1 LASDLK
7 PSSAA
12 GPDSLF
18 GVASAGS
25 PDQRPTGFLSSWGF
39 PLINGIAA
47 AVIIGAVAVR
57 LWEAHMPTVILQD
70 EALLIGAG
78 VVYGAIAV
86 GLRASRRSTRPAV
99 QLGLMGCNAL
109 FAVATL
115 AVAGPWLGN
124 DLVPLSAALFA
135 TMLLYF
141 DLGFL
146 SRHFPYVIAIAVV
159 GLGALWIDAAVIL
172 HVSTGEVV
180 TWALV
185 VAGLALLAYITHHAV
200 ERNLTMQAER
210 QASLLHA
217 ISDIGEG
224 LVITQD
230 GRFVAGNAAYE
241 QLTGYTAAELAALPS
256 LIELAPEDERERLA
270 GQLVTRLAGGKA
282 PFRYESAL
290 ITKDRRRIQVE
301 TAVRSLS
308 AEGHHRLLAL
318 VHDITER
325 HRSEVAER
333 ESEMRFRTL
342 FEQAQ
347 TGMSFAGL
355 DGRIFSVNSAFC
367 EWLGYDESELRTL
380 SILDI
385 THPDDAAA
393 TQDAWRRMMAGE
405 APGFRSDKRFIRKD
419 GQALWADVNA
429 RVVRDES
436 GKPLHFQTVT
446 VDIGDRKRNEV
457 LQAARFAVTHAL
469 VTSPGWDK
477 AAVHVLE
484 GLCLTLDW
492 ELGEYW
498 EVDSAREAMHF
509 VASWKR
515 PGRDTSAYEATAPG
529 AIYRRGEGLAGQV
542 WEAGAPVSVGDFPAD
557 DSARSVAAVAAGL
570 HGIAGFPVRSGRR
583 VVGMIALHTWAPR
596 ELDQWLLA
604 VMNDVGSQI
613 GEFVERKRAEV
624 ALQDSEKRMRSVL
637 DNVSDGLA
645 TIDQAGVIES
655 ANPAVV
661 KLFGYEEQEL
671 VGQPAEILIATTHRS
686 GFTNYLQHRLK
697 LDIPISAAHESMGK
711 RKSGSLFPLEFVVS
725 SMQVGSRHL
734 FIATMRD
741 ISERKAHTD
750 ALEYQALHD
759 ALTGLPNRSLFAD
772 RLRQALL
779 SARRNQNMFGVLLL
793 DLDRFKDINDA
804 LGHDR
809 GDTLLQ
815 EVTARLRG
823 VLRATDTVARLGGDE
838 FAILATD
845 AKHPDDV
852 VATARKIL
860 AALEG
865 PFAIADQM
873 VETGASIGIA
883 LYPVHGDDPTT
894 LLRRADVAM
903 YVAKR
908 SGGGHT
914 VYAPEQEAQTL
925 RRSGLAGELRRAI
938 SQGELVL
945 QYQPQMTLATG
956 EIRSVEGLLRWVNP
970 REGMLPP
977 DRFLPTAEEMGIIH
991 PLTAWVLDN
1000 ALGQLCKWLAAGLDI
1015 SISVNVSPRCIEDH
1029 SLEEMVARA
1038 LEKSKAEPHRLTLEI
1053 TEGVAMAAAA
1063 AKSLARLSE
1072 MGVRLS
1078 LDDFGTGYSSLLY
1091 LMRLPVD
1098 EIKIDRSFVSGLAT
1112 DPDSGAI
1119 VRSAVG
1125 LGHNLGL
1132 RVVAEGLQ
1140 DRAAEAILVEAGCD
1154 AAQGFLI
1161 GRPLD
1166 EAETTTFLL
1175 EKAGLATPPE
1185 GALEGATDGALG
1197 NATDGAWRATDE
1209 GSGQVASTAEQ
1220 GHPVD
1225 LETA

>member
-1 LASDLK
+1 LASDLSRSQ
-7 PSSAA
+7 PA
-12 GPDSLF
+12 GADSLF
-18 GVASAGS
+18 GAPTAAAEKHRPALVAVWRS
-25 PDQRPTGFLSSWGF
+25 
-39 PLINGIAA
+39 PLITSLAA
-47 AVIIGAVAVR
+47 VVIIGAVALR
-57 LWEAHMPTVILQD
+57 LWEANLPKVVLQ
-70 EALLIGAG
+70 EEGVLLAFG
-78 VVYGAIAV
+78 VAYGAFAV
-86 GLRASRRSTRPAV
+86 AIRASRFSGRVSV
-99 QLGLMGCNAL
+99 QLGLM
-109 FAVATL
+109 AVNVLL
-115 AVAGPWLGN
+115 AVAILGVAAPWLGN
-124 DLVPLSAALFA
+124 DLLPLSAAAFA

-146 SRHFPYVIAIAVV
+146 TRHFLYVVAMAGV
-159 GLGALWIDAAVIL
+159 GLAVLWINAAVML
-172 HVSTGEVV
+172 HLSAPEVV
-180 TWALV
+180 SWALV
-185 VAGLALLAYITHHAV
+185 LIGLALLAYVTHHVVA
-200 ERNLTMQAER
+200 RNLTMQSQR
-210 QASLLHA
+210 QASLLSA

-224 LVITQD
+224 LVITEN
-230 GRFVAGNAAYE
+230 GRYVAGNAAYQ
-241 QLTGYTAAELAALPS
+241 QLTGYTAAELAAFGS
-256 LIELAPEDERERLA
+256 LIELAPEEERQRLSE
-270 GQLVTRLAGGKA
+270 QLATRLKGGEV

-290 ITKDRRRIQVE
+290 LTRDGRRIQVE

-308 AEGHHRLLAL
+308 AEGHQRLLAL

-333 ESEMRFRTL
+333 DSERRFRTL

-347 TGMSFAGL
+347 AAMAFTGL
-355 DGRIFSVNSAFC
+355 DGQIFSVNPAFYA
-367 EWLGYDESELRTL
+367 WLGYSEAELRSMSL
-380 SILDI
+380 FDI
-385 THPDDAAA
+385 THPEDVSK
-393 TQDAWRRMMAGE
+393 TQDAWRRVMAGD
-405 APGFRSDKRFIRKD
+405 APGFRFDQRFIRRD
-419 GQALWADVNA
+419 GQSLWADVNA
-429 RVVRDES
+429 RLVRDES
-436 GKPLHFQTVT
+436 GKPVHFQTVA
-446 VDIGDRKRNEV
+446 VDIGDRKRSEV

-469 VTSPGWDK
+469 VTSPGWD
-477 AAVHVLE
+477 AAALNVLE
-484 GLCLTLDW
+484 GLCLALDW
-492 ELGEYW
+492 ELAEYW
-498 EVDSAREAMHF
+498 EVDASREAMHF
-509 VASWKR
+509 VTAWKR
-515 PGRDTSAYEATAPG
+515 PGRDTSAFEATAQET
-529 AIYRRGEGLAGQV
+529 ACKRGEGLPGKV
-542 WEAGAPVSVGDFPAD
+542 WEAGSPLAITDLSAD
-557 DSARSVAAVAAGL
+557 GSARAAAAVAAGL
-570 HGIAGFPVRSGRR
+570 HGVAGFPVRSGRR
-583 VVGMIALHTWAPR
+583 VVGMISLHTWSAR
-596 ELDQWLLA
+596 ELDEGLVA

-645 TIDQAGVIES
+645 TIDPAGIIES

-661 KLFGYEEQEL
+661 KLFGYEESEL
-671 VGQPAEILIATTHRS
+671 VGQPVEILIATTHRS
-686 GFTNYLQHRLK
+686 GFTNYLKHRLTQ
-697 LDIPISAAHESMGK
+697 DIPISAAHESMGK

-725 SMQVGSRHL
+725 SMHVGTRHL

-741 ISERKAHTD
+741 ISERKAQTD

-759 ALTGLPNRSLFAD
+759 ALTGLPNRSLFGD

-823 VLRATDTVARLGGDE
+823 VLRATDTIARLGGDE
-838 FAILATD
+838 FAVLSTD

-865 PFAIADQM
+865 PFPIADQM

-883 LYPVHGDDPTT
+883 LYPVHGDDPMT

-908 SGGGHT
+908 SGGGHA

-925 RRSGLAGELRRAI
+925 RRSGLAGELRRSI
-938 SQGELVL
+938 PQGELVL
-945 QYQPQMTLATG
+945 QYQPQLTLATG
-956 EIRSVEGLLRWVNP
+956 AIEGMEALVRWNHP
-970 REGMLPP
+970 REGMMPP
-977 DRFLPTAEEMGIIH
+977 DRFLPLAEEMGVIH

-1000 ALGQLCKWLAAGLDI
+1000 ALTQLRRWLALGLDLTV
-1015 SISVNVSPRCIEDH
+1015 SVNVSPRCIEDH
-1029 SLEEMVARA
+1029 SLEEMVSRA
-1038 LEKSKAEPHRLTLEI
+1038 LESSKVEPHRLTLEI

-1063 AKSLARLSE
+1063 GKALARLSE
-1072 MGVRLS
+1072 MGIRLS

-1091 LMRLPVD
+1091 LMRLPVN
-1098 EIKIDRSFVSGLAT
+1098 EIKIDRSFVTGLAT

-1140 DRAAEAILVEAGCD
+1140 DRAAEAILLEAGCD

-1161 GRPLD
+1161 GKAVD
-1166 EAETTTFLL
+1166 EAEATRLL
-1175 EKAGLATPPE
+1175 MERAGLSDRI
-1185 GALEGATDGALG
+1185 DGA
-1197 NATDGAWRATDE
+1197 
-1209 GSGQVASTAEQ
+1209 SGEVAAAAEQ

-1225 LETA
+1225 LESA

>member
-1 LASDLK
+1 MPGA
-7 PSSAA
+7 
-12 GPDSLF
+12 DSLF
-18 GVASAGS
+18 GVGDARWTEEV
-25 PDQRPTGFLSSWGF
+25 PPPFLSSRRL
-39 PLINGIAA
+39 PLITSLAA

-57 LWEAHMPTVILQD
+57 LWEAHLPRVVLQE
-70 EALLIGAG
+70 EALVIGAG
-78 VVYGAIAV
+78 IVYGIVAVAIRSSR
-86 GLRASRRSTRPAV
+86 LSASVPV
-99 QLGLMGCNAL
+99 QLGLMASNAM
-109 FAVATL
+109 FAVAVL
-115 AVAGPWLGN
+115 GVAAPWLGD
-124 DLVPLSAALFA
+124 DLMPLSATLFA

-146 SRHFPYVIAIAVV
+146 SRHFLYVIAIAAI
-159 GLGALWIDAAVIL
+159 GLGALWIDAVVML
-172 HVSTGEVV
+172 HISAGEVV
-180 TWALV
+180 AWALIV
-185 VAGLALLAYITHHAV
+185 VGLALLAYITHHAV
-200 ERNLTMQAER
+200 ERNLTVQGDR
-210 QASLLHA
+210 QSSLLHA
-217 ISDIGEG
+217 ISDIEEG
-224 LVITQD
+224 LVITED
-230 GRFVAGNAAYE
+230 GRFVAGNAAY
-241 QLTGYTAAELAALPS
+241 QRLTGYTAAELAALPS
-256 LIELAPEDERERLA
+256 LIELAPQDEQQMLSERLA
-270 GQLVTRLAGGKA
+270 GRLAGGEA
-282 PFRYESAL
+282 PFRYESAI
-290 ITKDRRRIQVE
+290 ITKDGRRVQVE
-301 TAVRSLS
+301 TAVRSLTV
-308 AEGHHRLLAL
+308 EGHHRLMAL

-333 ESEMRFRTL
+333 ESEQRFRTL

-347 TGMSFAGL
+347 VGMAFAGL
-355 DGRIFSVNSAFC
+355 DGRISSVNPAFC
-367 EWLGYDESELRTL
+367 EWLGYTETELHGL
-380 SILDI
+380 SMADI
-385 THPDDAAA
+385 THPDDVEA
-393 TQDAWRRMMAGE
+393 TADASRRMMAGE
-405 APGFRSDKRFIRKD
+405 AQSLRFDKRFIRKD

-429 RVVRDES
+429 RVVKDES
-436 GKPLHFQTVT
+436 GKPLHFQTVA
-446 VDIGDRKRNEV
+446 VDIRDRKRSEV

-469 VTSPGWDK
+469 VTSPGWE
-477 AAVHVLE
+477 AAASRVLE
-484 GLCLTLDW
+484 GLCEALDW
-492 ELGEYW
+492 ELAEYW
-498 EVDSAREAMHF
+498 EVDSAREAIHF
-509 VASWKR
+509 VTSWKR
-515 PGRDTSAYEATAPG
+515 PGRDTSAYQATAPG
-529 AIYRRGEGLAGQV
+529 AAYKRSEGLAGRV
-542 WEAGAPVSVGDFPAD
+542 WQGGVPVSVTGLETD
-557 DSARSVAAVAAGL
+557 DSVRGAAAAAAGL

-583 VVGMIALHTWAPR
+583 VVGMISLHTWAAR
-596 ELDQWLLA
+596 DLDEGLVA

-645 TIDQAGVIES
+645 TIDSTGMIET

-686 GFTNYLQHRLK
+686 GFTNYLQHRLT

-711 RKSGSLFPLEFVVS
+711 RKGGSLFPLEFVVS
-725 SMQVGSRHL
+725 SMHVGARHL
-734 FIATMRD
+734 FVATMRD

-759 ALTGLPNRSLFAD
+759 ALTGLPNRSLFGD

-838 FAILATD
+838 FAVLTTD
-845 AKHPDDV
+845 AKHPDDI

-908 SGGGHT
+908 SGGGHAL
-914 VYAPEQEAQTL
+914 YAPEQEAQTL
-925 RRSGLAGELRRAI
+925 RRSGLAGELRRSI
-938 SQGELVL
+938 PQGELVL
-945 QYQPQMTLATG
+945 QYQPQATLATG
-956 EIRSVEGLLRWVNP
+956 AIRSVEALVRWNNP

-977 DRFLPTAEEMGIIH
+977 DRFLPMAEEMGIIH

-1000 ALGQLCKWLAAGLDI
+1000 ALAQLSRWIAAGLDV
-1015 SISVNVSPRCIEDH
+1015 SMSVNVSPRCIEDH

-1038 LEKSKAEPHRLTLEI
+1038 LETSKVDPQRLTLEI

-1072 MGVRLS
+1072 MHVRLS

-1098 EIKIDRSFVSGLAT
+1098 EIKIDRSFVSDLAT

-1140 DRAAEAILVEAGCD
+1140 DRAAETILLEAGCD

-1161 GRPLD
+1161 GRPMD
-1166 EAETTTFLL
+1166 EAEITALL
-1175 EKAGLATPPE
+1175 REQAGAAGLDKA
-1185 GALEGATDGALG
+1185 
-1197 NATDGAWRATDE
+1197 
-1209 GSGQVASTAEQ
+1209 SGQGAATAEQ

>member
-1 LASDLK
+1 LASDLTLSQ
-7 PSSAA
+7 PA
-12 GPDSLF
+12 GADSVF
-18 GVASAGS
+18 GAPLAGAVES
-25 PDQRPTGFLSSWGF
+25 RRPAFLTSWRL
-39 PLINGIAA
+39 PLITSIAA
-47 AVIIGAVAVR
+47 AVIIAAVALRLWEASLPRVILQEEGVLVVFGVAYGAVAV
-57 LWEAHMPTVILQD
+57 
-70 EALLIGAG
+70 
-78 VVYGAIAV
+78 AI
-86 GLRASRRSTRPAV
+86 RASRFSSRIAV
-99 QLGLMGCNAL
+99 QLGLMLVNVL
-109 FAVATL
+109 L
-115 AVAGPWLGN
+115 AVAVLGVAAPWLGN
-124 DLVPLSAALFA
+124 DLMPLSAALFA

-146 SRHFPYVIAIAVV
+146 TRHFLYVSGIA
-159 GLGALWIDAAVIL
+159 GLGLAALWTDALVML
-172 HVSTGEVV
+172 HLSAPEVAS
-180 TWALV
+180 WALV
-185 VAGLALLAYITHHAV
+185 FVGLALLAYITHHVVA
-200 ERNLTMQAER
+200 RNLTMQSQR
-210 QASLLHA
+210 QASLLNA

-224 LVITQD
+224 LVITED
-230 GRFVAGNAAYE
+230 GRFVAGNAAYQ
-241 QLTGYTAAELAALPS
+241 QLTGYTSTELAAFGS
-256 LIELAPEDERERLA
+256 LIELAPQEERQRL
-270 GQLVTRLAGGKA
+270 GEQLATRLEGGEV

-290 ITKDRRRIQVE
+290 VTKDGMRIQVE

-308 AEGHHRLLAL
+308 AEGSHRLLAL

-325 HRSEVAER
+325 HRSELAER
-333 ESEMRFRTL
+333 DSEMRFRTL

-347 TGMSFAGL
+347 AAMAFARL
-355 DGRIFSVNSAFC
+355 DGHIVSVNPAFY
-367 EWLGYDESELRTL
+367 EWLGYTEAELRSMSL
-380 SILDI
+380 FDI
-385 THPDDAAA
+385 THPDDVAK
-393 TQDAWRRMMAGE
+393 TQDAWQRALAGQ
-405 APGFRSDKRFIRKD
+405 APGFRFDKRFIRRD
-419 GQALWADVNA
+419 GQSLWADVNA
-429 RVVRDES
+429 RLVRDDA
-436 GKPLHFQTVT
+436 GKPLHFQTVA

-469 VTSPGWDK
+469 VTSPGWE
-477 AAVHVLE
+477 AAAPNVLE
-484 GLCLTLDW
+484 GLCRALDW
-492 ELGEYW
+492 ELAEYW
-498 EVDSAREAMHF
+498 EVDAAREAMHF
-509 VASWKR
+509 VVAWKR
-515 PGRDTSAYEATAPG
+515 PGRDTSAYEATAQE
-529 AIYRRGEGLAGQV
+529 ATYKRGEGLPGKV
-542 WEAGAPVSVGDFPAD
+542 WEAGAPLSVGDMAGD
-557 DSARSVAAVAAGL
+557 GSARAAAAVAAGL

-583 VVGMIALHTWAPR
+583 VVGMISLHTWAER
-596 ELDQWLLA
+596 ELDEGLVA

-613 GEFVERKRAEV
+613 GEFVERKRAEI
-624 ALQDSEKRMRSVL
+624 ALQESEKRMRSVL

-645 TIDQAGVIES
+645 TIDQAGIIES

-661 KLFGYEEQEL
+661 KLFGYEEHEL

-686 GFTNYLQHRLK
+686 GFTNYLQHRLTQ
-697 LDIPISAAHESMGK
+697 DIPISAAHESMGK

-759 ALTGLPNRSLFAD
+759 ALTGLPNRSLFGD

-823 VLRATDTVARLGGDE
+823 VLRATDTIARLGGDE
-838 FAILATD
+838 FAVLTTD

-908 SGGGHT
+908 SGGGHA

-925 RRSGLAGELRRAI
+925 RRSGLAGELRRSI
-938 SQGELVL
+938 PQGELVL
-945 QYQPQMTLATG
+945 QYQPQLTLATG
-956 EIRSVEGLLRWVNP
+956 AIQGMEALVRWNHP
-970 REGMLPP
+970 REGMMPP
-977 DRFLPTAEEMGIIH
+977 DRFLPLAEEMGIIH
-991 PLTAWVLDN
+991 PLTAWVMDN
-1000 ALGQLCKWLAAGLDI
+1000 ALSQLRKWLALGLDVTM
-1015 SISVNVSPRCIEDH
+1015 SVNVSPRCIEDH

-1038 LEKSKAEPHRLTLEI
+1038 LESSGVEPHRLTLEI

-1063 AKSLARLSE
+1063 GKALARLSE
-1072 MGVRLS
+1072 MGIRLS

-1091 LMRLPVD
+1091 LMRLPVN

-1140 DRAAEAILVEAGCD
+1140 DRAAEAILIDAGCD

-1161 GRPLD
+1161 GRPAD
-1166 EAETTTFLL
+1166 ESEATQLL
-1175 EKAGLATPPE
+1175 MEHAGLAQRV
-1185 GALEGATDGALG
+1185 D
-1197 NATDGAWRATDE
+1197 RA
-1209 GSGQVASTAEQ
+1209 SGEVAAAAQQ

>member
-1 LASDLK
+1 MR
-7 PSSAA
+7 PSEAPGA
-12 GPDSLF
+12 DSLF
-18 GVASAGS
+18 GAASSGS
-25 PDQRPTGFLSSWGF
+25 TARSGPLLLSSRRLR
-39 PLINGIAA
+39 LIDSIAA
-47 AVIIGAVAVR
+47 AVIIVAVGLR
-57 LWEAHMPTVILQD
+57 LWEANLPRAILQE
-70 EALLIGAG
+70 EAVLLGAG
-78 VVYGAIAV
+78 AVYGAIAV
-86 GLRASRRSTRPAV
+86 AIKASRFSARIPV
-99 QLGLMGCNAL
+99 QLALMACNAL
-109 FAVATL
+109 FAVAAL
-115 AVAGPWLGN
+115 GVAAPWLGN
-124 DLVPLSAALFA
+124 DLIPLSAALFA

-146 SRHFPYVIAIAVV
+146 TRHFLYVIAIAVV
-159 GLGALWIDAAVIL
+159 GLAALWIYAGVML
-172 HVSTGEVV
+172 FVSEGEIV
-180 TWALV
+180 TWALILL
-185 VAGLALLAYITHHAV
+185 GLALLAYITHFVV
-200 ERNLTMQAER
+200 ERNLTMQGQR
-210 QASLLHA
+210 QSSLLHA

-224 LVITQD
+224 LVITED
-230 GRFVAGNAAYE
+230 GRFVAGNAAY
-241 QLTGYTAAELAALPS
+241 QDLTGYTAAELAALQS
-256 LIELAPEDERERLA
+256 LIELAPPDERQRLTD
-270 GQLVTRLAGGKA
+270 QLAARLEGAAA

-290 ITKDRRRIQVE
+290 VTRDGRRIQVE

-333 ESEMRFRTL
+333 ESERRFRTL

-347 TGMSFAGL
+347 AAMSFAGL
-355 DGRIFSVNSAFC
+355 DGRIFSVNPAFC
-367 EWLGYDESELRTL
+367 EWLGYSENELHGL
-380 SILDI
+380 STQDI
-385 THPDDAAA
+385 THPDDVDA
-393 TQDAWRRMMAGE
+393 TQEAWRRMMAGD
-405 APGFRSDKRFIRKD
+405 APGFRFEKRFIRRD

-429 RVVRDES
+429 RLVRDDS
-436 GKPLHFQTVT
+436 GKPLHFQTVA

-477 AAVHVLE
+477 AAPQVLK
-484 GLCLTLDW
+484 GLCETLDW
-492 ELGEYW
+492 ELAEYW
-498 EVDSAREAMHF
+498 EVDSPREAMHF
-509 VASWKR
+509 VTSWKR
-515 PGRDTSAYEATAPG
+515 PGRDTSAYEATAAG
-529 AIYRRGEGLAGQV
+529 TTYRRGEGLAGRV
-542 WEAGAPVSVGDFPAD
+542 WEASAPVALPDVTAD
-557 DSARSVAAVAAGL
+557 DSARSGAAAAAGL

-583 VVGMIALHTWAPR
+583 VVGMISLHTWAAR
-596 ELDQWLLA
+596 DLDEGLLA

-613 GEFVERKRAEV
+613 GEFVERKRAEL

-645 TIDQAGVIES
+645 TIDHAGVIES

-661 KLFGYEEQEL
+661 KLFGYAEQEL
-671 VGQPAEILIATTHRS
+671 VGQPAETLIATTHRS

-725 SMQVGSRHL
+725 SMQVGPRHM

-759 ALTGLPNRSLFAD
+759 ALTGLPNRSLFGD

-823 VLRATDTVARLGGDE
+823 VLRATDTIARLGGDE
-838 FAILATD
+838 FAVLTTD

-852 VATARKIL
+852 VAAARKIL
-860 AALEG
+860 GALEG

-908 SGGGHT
+908 SGGGHA

-925 RRSGLAGELRRAI
+925 RRSGLAGELRRSI
-938 SQGELVL
+938 PQGEMML
-945 QYQPQMTLATG
+945 QYQPQVTLSTG
-956 EIRSVEGLLRWVNP
+956 AIHAVEALVRWNNP
-970 REGMLPP
+970 REGMMPP
-977 DRFLPTAEEMGIIH
+977 DRFIPMAEEMGIIH

-1000 ALGQLCKWLAAGLDI
+1000 ALGQLCKWLDAGVNV
-1015 SISVNVSPRCIEDH
+1015 SVSVNVSPRCIEDH
-1029 SLEEMVARA
+1029 SLEEMVRRA
-1038 LEKSKAEPHRLTLEI
+1038 LETSKVDPRKLTLEI

-1063 AKSLARLSE
+1063 GKSLTRLSE

-1078 LDDFGTGYSSLLY
+1078 LDDFGTGYSSLQY

-1112 DPDSGAI
+1112 DPDSAAI
-1119 VRSAVG
+1119 VRAAVG

-1132 RVVAEGLQ
+1132 RVVAEGLE
-1140 DRAAEAILVEAGCD
+1140 DSAAEAILIEAGCD
-1154 AAQGFLI
+1154 GAQGFLI
-1161 GRPLD
+1161 GRPMD
-1166 EAETTTFLL
+1166 EADATSLL
-1175 EKAGLATPPE
+1175 MEHAAAAARIE
-1185 GALEGATDGALG
+1185 GPLG
-1197 NATDGAWRATDE
+1197 HAAEE
-1209 GSGQVASTAEQ
+1209 GSGQVAASAE
-1220 GHPVD
+1220 
-1225 LETA
+1225 

>member
-1 LASDLK
+1 MASDLILSQ
-7 PSSAA
+7 PAGAESLFSESSAGA
-12 GPDSLF
+12 AEPR
-18 GVASAGS
+18 
-25 PDQRPTGFLSSWGF
+25 RPAFLTSWRL
-39 PLINGIAA
+39 PLITSLAA
-47 AVIIGAVAVR
+47 TVIIGAVALR
-57 LWEAHMPTVILQD
+57 LWEANLPKAILQ
-70 EALLIGAG
+70 EEGVLIAFG
-78 VVYGAIAV
+78 VAYGAVAV
-86 GLRASRRSTRPAV
+86 AIRASRFAGRVSV
-99 QLGLMGCNAL
+99 QVGLMLVNVL
-109 FAVATL
+109 L
-115 AVAGPWLGN
+115 AVAALGVAAPWLGN
-124 DLVPLSAALFA
+124 DIMPLSAALFA

-146 SRHFPYVIAIAVV
+146 TRHFLYVIGIA
-159 GLGALWIDAAVIL
+159 GLGLAALWVDALVML
-172 HVSTGEVV
+172 HLSALEVV
-180 TWALV
+180 SWAFV
-185 VAGLALLAYITHHAV
+185 FIGLALLAYITHHVVA
-200 ERNLTMQAER
+200 RNLTMQSER
-210 QASLLHA
+210 QASLLSA

-224 LVITQD
+224 VVISED
-230 GRFVAGNAAYE
+230 GRFVAGNAAY
-241 QLTGYTAAELAALPS
+241 QALTGYTSSELAAFGS
-256 LIELAPEDERERLA
+256 LIELAPADERQHLSEQLA
-270 GQLVTRLAGGKA
+270 TRFQGGVV

-290 ITKDRRRIQVE
+290 ITKDGRRIQVE

-308 AEGHHRLLAL
+308 AEGSHRLIAL
-318 VHDITER
+318 VHDISDR

-333 ESEMRFRTL
+333 DSERRFRTL

-347 TGMSFAGL
+347 AAMAFAGL
-355 DGRIFSVNSAFC
+355 EAHIFSVNPAFY
-367 EWLGYDESELRTL
+367 EWLGYIESELRSMSL
-380 SILDI
+380 FDI
-385 THPDDAAA
+385 THPDDVARM
-393 TQDAWRRMMAGE
+393 QDAWHRVLAGD
-405 APGFRSDKRFIRKD
+405 APGFRFDQRFIRRD
-419 GQALWADVNA
+419 GQPLWADVNV
-429 RVVRDES
+429 RLVRDES
-436 GKPLHFQTVT
+436 GKPLHFQTVA

-469 VTSPGWDK
+469 VTSPGWE
-477 AAVHVLE
+477 AAAPNVLE
-484 GLCLTLDW
+484 GLCLALDW
-492 ELGEYW
+492 ELAEYW
-498 EVDSAREAMHF
+498 EVDTTREAMHF
-509 VASWKR
+509 IAAWKR
-515 PGRDTSAYEATAPG
+515 PGRDTSAYEATA
-529 AIYRRGEGLAGQV
+529 AEATYKRGEGLPGAV
-542 WEAGAPVSVGDFPAD
+542 WEAGAPMSVGDLAAD
-557 DSARSVAAVAAGL
+557 GSARSAAAVAAGL

-583 VVGMIALHTWAPR
+583 VVGMISLHTWAAR
-596 ELDQWLLA
+596 ELDEGLVA

-645 TIDQAGVIES
+645 TIDQAGIIES

-661 KLFGYEEQEL
+661 KLFGYEESDL

-686 GFTNYLQHRLK
+686 GFTNYLQHRLMQ
-697 LDIPISAAHESMGK
+697 DIPISAAHESMGK

-759 ALTGLPNRSLFAD
+759 ALTGLPNRSLFGD

-823 VLRATDTVARLGGDE
+823 VLRATDTIARLGGDE
-838 FAILATD
+838 FAVLTTD

-908 SGGGHT
+908 SGGGHA

-925 RRSGLAGELRRAI
+925 RRSGLAGELRRSI
-938 SQGELVL
+938 PQGELVL
-945 QYQPQMTLATG
+945 QYQPQLTLATG
-956 EIRSVEGLLRWVNP
+956 AIQGMEALVRWNHP
-970 REGMLPP
+970 REGMMPP
-977 DRFLPTAEEMGIIH
+977 DRFLPLAEEMGIIH
-991 PLTAWVLDN
+991 PLTAWVMDN
-1000 ALGQLCKWLAAGLDI
+1000 ALTQLRKWLALGLDVTM
-1015 SISVNVSPRCIEDH
+1015 SVNVSPRCIEDH

-1038 LEKSKAEPHRLTLEI
+1038 LESSKVEPHRLTLEI

-1063 AKSLARLSE
+1063 GKALARLSE
-1072 MGVRLS
+1072 MGIRLS

-1091 LMRLPVD
+1091 LMRLPVN

-1140 DRAAEAILVEAGCD
+1140 DRAAEAILVESGCD

-1161 GRPLD
+1161 GRPAD
-1166 EAETTTFLL
+1166 EREATQILL
-1175 EKAGLATPPE
+1175 EHAGLAE
-1185 GALEGATDGALG
+1185 HVDGA
-1197 NATDGAWRATDE
+1197 
-1209 GSGQVASTAEQ
+1209 SGEVAAAAEQ
-1220 GHPVD
+1220 GHPIN